1 MAQTCSD
8 ETPTMRRARIPLVAA
23 LLSHAD
29 SLGSDTHLQALRF
42 VLGPASESLDTPARD
57 SFSLSQSGLLILRI
71 ALQRIADAGETIT
84 EDQALEMSEV

>member
-1 MAQTCSD
+1 
-8 ETPTMRRARIPLVAA
+8 
-23 LLSHAD
+23 
-29 SLGSDTHLQALRF
+29 